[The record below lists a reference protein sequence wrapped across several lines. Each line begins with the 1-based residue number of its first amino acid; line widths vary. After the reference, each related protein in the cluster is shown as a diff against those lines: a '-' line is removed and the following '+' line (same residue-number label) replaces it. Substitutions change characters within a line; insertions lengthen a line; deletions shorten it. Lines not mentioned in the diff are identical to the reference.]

1 MPDEDTQADLLDETV
16 DKVEPEFGGLENRE
30 AMSSLHVLNKVEDVS
45 DALLCRFDTFYFIM
59 ELLWYFNNQFMK
71 KF

>member
-1 MPDEDTQADLLDETV
+1 MPDEDTQAYPLDETV
-16 DKVEPEFGGLENRE
+16 DKVEPESGDLEKRE

>member
-1 MPDEDTQADLLDETV
+1 MPEEDTQAYPLDETV
-16 DKVEPEFGGLENRE
+16 DKVEPEFGGLKKRG
-30 AMSSLHVLNKVEDVS
+30 AMSSLHVLYKLEDVS